1 MQLCSK
7 NKKKKVK
14 NCCIHK
20 NKQLSRFGLWALA
33 CSPLSLKERE
43 RTTYLSLHR
52 LLALCEM
59 WPPPENTLF
68 FQDSHTW
75 PKFPRFFETSINLF
89 PFQILSSYCSYISP
103 NLDAPLSFPPFL
115 RKIPFPDVFQRP
127 SYPSPH
133 SFIVLAR
140 TPTNLPN

>member
-1 MQLCSK
+1 MRLHSSPILFFENYDSKTEVGKVSFCFCFVSAVKGQTVNILGFVTHTVSVATTHLCYSSK
-7 NKKKKVK
+7 KAAIHSIFKNKCSCVLKTKKKKVK

-43 RTTYLSLHR
+43 RTMYLGLHQ

-68 FQDSHTW
+68 FQDSHT
-75 PKFPRFFETSINLF
+75 
-89 PFQILSSYCSYISP
+89 
-103 NLDAPLSFPPFL
+103 
-115 RKIPFPDVFQRP
+115 
-127 SYPSPH
+127 
-133 SFIVLAR
+133 
-140 TPTNLPN
+140 